1 MPVAISRFAA
11 TAVLRGDQ
19 GHVAECVAELEH
31 RRDTMLSG
39 LPGWPLVSPAGGWS
53 LLLDVA
59 SLGFEPAEAS
69 RILLEDAQIAAT
81 AMTGWGDEVAA
92 RYVRFVF
99 SAEPVVR
106 LETIPDRVAGTKLA
120 EAVATRV

>member
-1 MPVAISRFAA
+1 
-11 TAVLRGDQ
+11 
-19 GHVAECVAELEH
+19 VAECVDELER

-39 LPGWPLVSPAGGWS
+39 LSGWPLVSPAGGWS

-69 RILLEDAQIAAT
+69 QILLEDAQIAAT
-81 AMTGWGDEVAA
+81 AMTGWGDEVAG

-99 SAEPVVR
+99 SAEPVER

-120 EAVATRV
+120 EAVASRV